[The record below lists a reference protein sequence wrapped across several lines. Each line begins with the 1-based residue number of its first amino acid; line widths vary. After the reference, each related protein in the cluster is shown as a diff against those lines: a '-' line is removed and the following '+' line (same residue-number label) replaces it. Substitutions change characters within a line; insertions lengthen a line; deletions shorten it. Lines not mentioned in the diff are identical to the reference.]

1 MPEEDVMRRFII
13 LLPVMLW
20 SVQPVLACSSAELT
34 DKIRMFGEA
43 TKAAFARDPGG
54 DEARKAQ
61 VMTITGRYSGLKPG
75 PGVIDAIC
83 RQYDELLAVYR

>member
-1 MPEEDVMRRFII
+1 V
-13 LLPVMLW
+13 VG
-20 SVQPVLACSSAELT
+20 SAGLACSSAELT

-43 TKAAFARDPGG
+43 TEAAFARDPGA

-61 VMTITGRYSGLKPG
+61 VQTITSRYSGLKSA

-83 RQYDELLAVYR
+83 REYDELLAVYK